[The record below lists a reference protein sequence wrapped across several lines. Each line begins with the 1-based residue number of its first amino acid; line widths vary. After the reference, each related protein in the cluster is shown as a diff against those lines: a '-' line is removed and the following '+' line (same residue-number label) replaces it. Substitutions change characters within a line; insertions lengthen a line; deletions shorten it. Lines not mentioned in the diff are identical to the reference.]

1 LGLGL
6 YKRFH
11 LTNNVSIQCT
21 ISSEFFKPLWLYSSI
36 ILYTLCWMISWW
48 MGVGGGGRSEMSAN
62 STTTNVAPTCHKSVA
77 ILMSLGN
84 WTHAISVGAI
94 IVFVG

>member
-1 LGLGL
+1 
-6 YKRFH
+6 
-11 LTNNVSIQCT
+11 
-21 ISSEFFKPLWLYSSI
+21 
-36 ILYTLCWMISWW
+36 MISWW
-48 MGVGGGGRSEMSAN
+48 GGGRSEMSAN
-62 STTTNVAPTCHKSVA
+62 STTNVAPTCHKSVA